1 MTILF
6 RTDASTEIGTGHVMR
21 CLTLADALAAEGAS
35 AHFLCREH
43 PGHLAALIERRGH
56 GVTLLAA
63 AAGEG
68 DATDGRLAHSA
79 WRGSSIA
86 ADLAEALEAA
96 RGFRPDWV
104 VVDHYALDA
113 EWETAMRRTGAR
125 ILAIDDLADRAHDCD
140 VLLDQNLG
148 RSAQDYASLVPA
160 DAAVLAGPTY
170 ALLRD
175 QFVAARASS
184 LLRRQDGA
192 VRTVLVNLGGV
203 DRDDAT
209 SAVLSAL
216 AAANG
221 AASLR
226 VRVVLGASALWGERV
241 RALAATLPFEAQ
253 VIQGIDDMAAEMAVA
268 DLAIGAA
275 GSTSWERCAL
285 GLPTV
290 MLVLADNQRAIAAAL
305 DAAGCAI
312 NLGDP
317 FAAGFPAILARTVA
331 DLAGDA
337 DRVIAMSGRAAATV
351 DGGGCA
357 RVVAAMTGRK
367 GR

>member
-35 AHFLCREH
+35 AHFLCRAH

-56 GVTLLAA
+56 GVTLLAR
-63 AAGEG
+63 GEG
-68 DATDGRLAHSA
+68 DPVESRLAHSA
-79 WRGSSIA
+79 WLGSSVA
-86 ADLAEALEAA
+86 ADVAEALEAA
-96 RGFRPDWV
+96 DSFRPEWV
-104 VVDHYALDA
+104 VVDHYALDV

-148 RSAQDYASLVPA
+148 RSVHDYARLVPV
-160 DAAVLAGPTY
+160 DAAVLAGPAH

-209 SAVLSAL
+209 SVVLSAL

-221 AASLR
+221 AASFH

-241 RALAATLPFEAQ
+241 RALAATLPFEVQ
-253 VIQGIDDMAAEMAVA
+253 VMQGIDDMAVEMASA
-268 DLAIGAA
+268 DIAIGAA

-317 FAAGFPAILARTVA
+317 FVAAFPAILARTVA
-331 DLAGDA
+331 DLASDA
-337 DRVIAMSGRAAATV
+337 NRVIAMSGKAAATV
-351 DGGGCA
+351 DGEGCA
-357 RVVAAMTGRK
+357 RVVAAMMDGRAAK
-367 GR
+367 

>member
-35 AHFLCREH
+35 AHFLCRAH

-63 AAGEG
+63 AGEG
-68 DATDGRLAHSA
+68 DAADGRLAHSA
-79 WRGSSIA
+79 WLGSSVA
-86 ADLAEALEAA
+86 ADIAEALKAA
-96 RGFRPDWV
+96 DDVRPDWV

-113 EWETAMRRTGAR
+113 EWETAMRRAGAR

-148 RSAQDYASLVPA
+148 RSAQDYAPLVPA
-160 DAAVLAGPTY
+160 DAVVLAGPAY

-175 QFVAARASS
+175 QFGAARASS

-192 VRTVLVNLGGV
+192 LRTVLVNLGGV

-253 VIQGIDDMAAEMAVA
+253 VMQGIDDMAAEMAAA

-317 FAAGFPAILARTVA
+317 LAVGFPSVLIDAFDSL
-331 DLAGDA
+331 LA
-337 DRVIAMSGRAAATV
+337 DRARLASMGVSAASLV
-351 DGGGCA
+351 DGRGVR
-357 RVVAAMTGRK
+357 RVIEAMERQYE
-367 GR
+367 